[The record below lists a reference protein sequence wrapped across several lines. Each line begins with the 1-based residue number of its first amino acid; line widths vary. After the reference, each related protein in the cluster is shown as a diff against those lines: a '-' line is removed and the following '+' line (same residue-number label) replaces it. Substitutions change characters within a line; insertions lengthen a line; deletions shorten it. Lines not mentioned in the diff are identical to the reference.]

1 MDRSEYNRGCI
12 ALECGYHMG
21 TALKDYLRIVAQP
34 EEDWDLFEL
43 SLQICRVVD
52 PQLDV
57 DTYRRILLEITS
69 LVESELRPENNTY
82 DTINT
87 LNAVLFDSLGFG
99 GNKDDYY
106 NVENSYMHF
115 VLEKR
120 KGIPISL
127 SVLYQKIASGI
138 GLKLLPVAMPGHFL
152 LKFSM
157 PSREL
162 FIDPFNRGEILLE
175 DGCQKLLEQVYQE
188 VIEFKMEFLGA
199 VSNRDVVLRMLVNLK
214 HIYRQQDQ
222 AKLLLEILERRV
234 PLLSDPLPEILERGL
249 LQLSLKN
256 YNYALRD
263 LEHFVSE
270 TPDVRMK
277 KLVEE
282 RLGAIRLMV
291 SGN

>member
-1 MDRSEYNRGCI
+1 ME
-12 ALECGYHMG
+12 
-21 TALKDYLRIVAQP
+21 TALKDYLGIVAQS
-34 EEDWDLFEL
+34 EENWDLFEL
-43 SLQICRVVD
+43 SLQICRVVN
-52 PQLDV
+52 PQLDI
-57 DTYRRILLEITS
+57 DISRKILLEITS
-69 LVESELRPENNTY
+69 LVKSELRPESNTY
-82 DTINT
+82 DVINT

-106 NVENSYMHF
+106 NAENSYMNF

-120 KGIPISL
+120 KGIPVSL

-152 LKFSM
+152 LKLSM

-175 DGCQKLLEQVYQE
+175 DGCQERLEQVYQE

-214 HIYRQQDQ
+214 RIYRQQDQ
-222 AKLLLEILERRV
+222 AKLLLKILERRV
-234 PLLSDPLPEILERGL
+234 PLLLDPLPEILERGL
-249 LQLSLKN
+249 LQLSLEN
-256 YNYALRD
+256 YNHALRD

-282 RLGAIRLMV
+282 RLGAIRRMA

>member
-1 MDRSEYNRGCI
+1 
-12 ALECGYHMG
+12 MG
-21 TALKDYLRIVAQP
+21 TALKDYLGIVAQP
-34 EEDWDLFEL
+34 EGDWDLFEL

-52 PQLDV
+52 PQLDI

-69 LVESELRPENNTY
+69 LVKSKLMPENNTY
-82 DTINT
+82 DIINI
-87 LNAVLFDSLGFG
+87 LNAVLFDSLGFD

-106 NVENSYMHF
+106 NVENSYMNF

-127 SVLYQKIASGI
+127 SVLYQKIASGV

-175 DGCQKLLEQVYQE
+175 DGCQERLEQVYQE
-188 VIEFKMEFLGA
+188 VIEFKMEFLSA

-214 HIYRQQDQ
+214 RIYRQQDQ
-222 AKLLLEILERRV
+222 AKLLLKILERRV

-249 LQLSLKN
+249 LQLSLEN

-263 LEHFVSE
+263 LEHFVNE

-282 RLGAIRLMV
+282 RLGAIRLMT

>member
-1 MDRSEYNRGCI
+1 
-12 ALECGYHMG
+12 MG
-21 TALKDYLRIVAQP
+21 TALKDYLGIVAQP
-34 EEDWDLFEL
+34 EGDWDLFEL

-52 PQLDV
+52 PQLDI

-69 LVESELRPENNTY
+69 LVQIKLMPENNTY
-82 DTINT
+82 DIINI
-87 LNAVLFDSLGFG
+87 LNAVLFDSLGFD

-106 NVENSYMHF
+106 NVENSYMNF

-127 SVLYQKIASGI
+127 SVLYQKIASGV

-175 DGCQKLLEQVYQE
+175 DGCQERLEQVYQE
-188 VIEFKMEFLGA
+188 VIEFKMEFLSA

-214 HIYRQQDQ
+214 RIYRQQDQ
-222 AKLLLEILERRV
+222 AKLLLKILERRV

-249 LQLSLKN
+249 LQLSLEN
-256 YNYALRD
+256 YNDALRD
-263 LEHFVSE
+263 LEHFVNE

-282 RLGAIRLMV
+282 RLGAIRLMT

>member
-1 MDRSEYNRGCI
+1 
-12 ALECGYHMG
+12 MG
-21 TALKDYLRIVAQP
+21 TALKDYLGIVAQP

-43 SLQICRVVD
+43 SLQICRVVN
-52 PQLDV
+52 PKLDI
-57 DTYRRILLEITS
+57 DISRRILLEITS
-69 LVESELRPENNTY
+69 LVKSELIPENNTY
-82 DTINT
+82 DVINT
-87 LNAVLFDSLGFG
+87 LNAVLFDSLGFD

-106 NVENSYMHF
+106 NAENSYMNF

-120 KGIPISL
+120 KGIPVSL

-152 LKFSM
+152 LKLSM

-175 DGCQKLLEQVYQE
+175 DGCQERLEQVYQE
-188 VIEFKMEFLGA
+188 VIEFKMEFLSA

-214 HIYRQQDQ
+214 RIYRQQDQ
-222 AKLLLEILERRV
+222 AKLLLKILERRV
-234 PLLSDPLPEILERGL
+234 PLLFDPLPEILERGL
-249 LQLSLKN
+249 LQLSLEN

-263 LEHFVSE
+263 LEHFISE

-282 RLGAIRLMV
+282 RLGAIRLMA

>member
-1 MDRSEYNRGCI
+1 
-12 ALECGYHMG
+12 MG
-21 TALKDYLRIVAQP
+21 TALKDYLGIVAQP

-52 PQLDV
+52 PQLDI

-69 LVESELRPENNTY
+69 LVKSELIPENNTY
-82 DTINT
+82 DVINT
-87 LNAVLFDSLGFG
+87 LNAVLFDSLGFD

-106 NVENSYMHF
+106 NVENSYMNF

-127 SVLYQKIASGI
+127 SVLYQKIASGV

-175 DGCQKLLEQVYQE
+175 DGCQERLEQVYQE
-188 VIEFKMEFLGA
+188 VIEFKMEFLSA

-214 HIYRQQDQ
+214 RIYRQQDQ
-222 AKLLLEILERRV
+222 AKLLLKILERRV
-234 PLLSDPLPEILERGL
+234 PLLFDPLPEILERGL
-249 LQLSLKN
+249 LQLSLEN

-263 LEHFVSE
+263 LEHFISE

-282 RLGAIRLMV
+282 RLGAIRLMA

>member
-1 MDRSEYNRGCI
+1 M
-12 ALECGYHMG
+12 
-21 TALKDYLRIVAQP
+21 
-34 EEDWDLFEL
+34 
-43 SLQICRVVD
+43 
-52 PQLDV
+52 
-57 DTYRRILLEITS
+57 
-69 LVESELRPENNTY
+69 PENNTY
-82 DTINT
+82 DIINI
-87 LNAVLFDSLGFG
+87 LNAVLFDSLGFD

-106 NVENSYMHF
+106 NVENSYMNF

-127 SVLYQKIASGI
+127 SVLYQKIASGV

-175 DGCQKLLEQVYQE
+175 DGCQERLEQVYQE
-188 VIEFKMEFLGA
+188 VIEFKMEFLSA

-214 HIYRQQDQ
+214 RIYRQQDQ
-222 AKLLLEILERRV
+222 AKLLLKILERRV

-249 LQLSLKN
+249 LQLSLEN
-256 YNYALRD
+256 YNDALRD
-263 LEHFVSE
+263 LEHFVNE

-282 RLGAIRLMV
+282 RLGAIRLMT

>member
-1 MDRSEYNRGCI
+1 
-12 ALECGYHMG
+12 MG
-21 TALKDYLRIVAQP
+21 TALKDYLGIVAQP

-43 SLQICRVVD
+43 SLQICRVVN
-52 PQLDV
+52 PKLDI
-57 DTYRRILLEITS
+57 DISHRILLEITS
-69 LVESELRPENNTY
+69 LVKSELIPENNTY
-82 DTINT
+82 DVINT
-87 LNAVLFDSLGFG
+87 LNAVLFDSLGFD

-106 NVENSYMHF
+106 NAENSYMNF

-120 KGIPISL
+120 KGIPVSL

-152 LKFSM
+152 LKLSM

-175 DGCQKLLEQVYQE
+175 DGCQERLEQVYQE
-188 VIEFKMEFLGA
+188 VIEFKMEFLSA

-214 HIYRQQDQ
+214 RIYRQQDQ
-222 AKLLLEILERRV
+222 AKLLLKILERRV
-234 PLLSDPLPEILERGL
+234 PLLFDPLPEILERGL
-249 LQLSLKN
+249 LQLSLEN

-263 LEHFVSE
+263 LEHFISE

-282 RLGAIRLMV
+282 RLGAIRLMA

>member
-1 MDRSEYNRGCI
+1 
-12 ALECGYHMG
+12 MG
-21 TALKDYLRIVAQP
+21 TALKDYLGIVAQP

-52 PQLDV
+52 PQLDI

-69 LVESELRPENNTY
+69 LVKIKLMPENNTY
-82 DTINT
+82 DIINI
-87 LNAVLFDSLGFG
+87 LNAVLFDSLGFD

-106 NVENSYMHF
+106 NVENSYMNF

-127 SVLYQKIASGI
+127 SVLYQKIASGV

-175 DGCQKLLEQVYQE
+175 DGCQERLEQVYQE
-188 VIEFKMEFLGA
+188 VIEFKMEFLSA

-214 HIYRQQDQ
+214 RIYRQQDQ
-222 AKLLLEILERRV
+222 AKLLLKILERRV

-249 LQLSLKN
+249 LQLSLEN
-256 YNYALRD
+256 YNDALRD
-263 LEHFVSE
+263 LEHFVNE

-282 RLGAIRLMV
+282 RLGAIRLMT